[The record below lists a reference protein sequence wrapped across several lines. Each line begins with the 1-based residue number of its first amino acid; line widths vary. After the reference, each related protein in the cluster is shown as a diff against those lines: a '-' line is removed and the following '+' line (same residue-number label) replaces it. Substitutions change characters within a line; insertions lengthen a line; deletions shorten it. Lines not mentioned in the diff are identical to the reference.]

1 MIRPLAVLA
10 LLLLAAPVA
19 AQEASRPKPALPGV
33 LGADDRRPFEP
44 TAWPETSIGRV
55 NREAGGFCTGTLV
68 GPRHVLTAAHC
79 LLHPRTRVP
88 VPPHTVHFVA
98 GYARGGFAVHAKAVR
113 YVLGEGYRPGPGADL
128 ANAARDWA
136 VIVLDMAPDLKPVP
150 IRMVEGAALE
160 KALGAKTLS
169 RIGYSQDRAHLPMR
183 ADGCRLLGVGT
194 GIATR
199 LGRADPDV
207 WLHDC
212 DAAPGD
218 SGSAIL
224 SGRGAETAIVAL
236 HVALTPYAANLAVSA
251 GAFADT
257 VARLIAEPDA
267 PGLPLPPP

>member
-1 MIRPLAVLA
+1 MIWCLAVLA
-10 LLLLAAPVA
+10 ALLLGAHPAT
-19 AQEASRPKPALPGV
+19 AQDRPALPGV

-44 TAWPETSIGRV
+44 AGWPETSIGRV

-98 GYARGGFAVHAKAVR
+98 GYARGGFTVHAR
-113 YVLGEGYRPGPGADL
+113 GQRFVLGDGYRPGAGADL

-136 VIVLDMAPDLKPVP
+136 VLVLDTAPDLKPVP
-150 IRMVEGAALE
+150 IRVVAGAALE
-160 KALGAKTLS
+160 RALGAKTLS

-183 ADGCRLLGVGT
+183 ADGCGLLGVGT
-194 GIATR
+194 GIVTR
-199 LGRADPDV
+199 LGRADPDI

-212 DAAPGD
+212 DAVQGD

-224 SGRGAETAIVAL
+224 TGGGEEVAIVAL
-236 HVALTPYAANLAVSA
+236 QVALTPYAANLAVSA
-251 GAFADT
+251 AAFADT

-267 PGLPLPPP
+267 PGLPLPPR

>member
-1 MIRPLAVLA
+1 MIRCLAVLA
-10 LLLLAAPVA
+10 ALLLSDGPAR
-19 AQEASRPKPALPGV
+19 AQDRPALPGV

-44 TAWPETSIGRV
+44 AGWPETSIGRV
-55 NREAGGFCTGTLV
+55 NREAGGFCTGTLI

-98 GYARGGFAVHAKAVR
+98 GYARGGFSVHAR
-113 YVLGEGYRPGPGADL
+113 GQRFVLGDGYRPGAGADL

-136 VIVLDMAPDLKPVP
+136 VLVLDTAPDLKPVP
-150 IRMVEGAALE
+150 IRVVAGAALE
-160 KALGAKTLS
+160 RALGAKTLS

-183 ADGCRLLGVGT
+183 ADGCGLLGVGT

-199 LGRADPDV
+199 LGRADPDI

-212 DAAPGD
+212 DAVQGD

-224 SGRGAETAIVAL
+224 TGRGEEVAIVAL
-236 HVALTPYAANLAVSA
+236 QVALTPYAANLAVSA
-251 GAFADT
+251 AAFADT

-267 PGLPLPPP
+267 PGLPLPPR